1 MLPAFLTRRLKTSVS
16 TVLLL
21 SGICSSE
28 PLAAGQSLSPPLL
41 ERAIAVSKSLET
53 GNPRPIASYID
64 RKQYIQHNLQIADGH
79 NAIAAVARSLHLSTT
94 RVNPIRAFQD
104 GDYTFVQNDYFL
116 APFGGPLI
124 GWEVLRW
131 KNGRA
136 VEHWDNL
143 QPKPAAANRSGHTM
157 IDGDTTTAD
166 LGKTTEN
173 KRLVEN
179 FEHDILIDGSRKRL
193 PLYFD
198 RNRLIQHDPLMRDN
212 VTGFTD
218 TLDKWAKD
226 GTPMTYTNI
235 HKVLGDGNFVLSLSE
250 GMPLGKHVAFFDL
263 FRIEKGK
270 LAEHWDVMQ
279 DIPQR
284 TVWNNDNGKF

>member
-1 MLPAFLTRRLKTSVS
+1 LGGVA
-16 TVLLL
+16 
-21 SGICSSE
+21 
-28 PLAAGQSLSPPLL
+28 L
-41 ERAIAVSKSLET
+41 E
-53 GNPRPIASYID
+53 
-64 RKQYIQHNLQIADGH
+64 
-79 NAIAAVARSLHLSTT
+79 
-94 RVNPIRAFQD
+94 
-104 GDYTFVQNDYFL
+104 
-116 APFGGPLI
+116 
-124 GWEVLRW
+124 
-131 KNGRA
+131 NGRA

-263 FRIEKGK
+263 FRIEKENSLSIGMLCRIFRSAQCGK
-270 LAEHWDVMQ
+270 MTMANSKL
-279 DIPQR
+279 PTLR
-284 TVWNNDNGKF
+284 TVPSTDHRNAVPWSGMKRGYRYGSLARKWFWFYWALVPRVQSRRRGLIRITHLE